1 MDRFKEDVAMEDSKD
16 KTRPWTGNWETDIKN
31 CSITLYPLLGIPKN
45 NSYKYLFIY
54 RPIDL
59 NNPFPNRNAGMN
71 WYDWY
76 NNSQN
81 KDRLEKSYNKLQY
94 QITLDSKL
102 VSEIKKYNKNELN
115 NGGYLD
121 WKTID
126 ELGNSSFVDE
136 YFNTKR
142 QNIVK

>member
-1 MDRFKEDVAMEDSKD
+1 MSFNGKNKKSKT
-16 KTRPWTGNWETDIKN
+16 TRVSN
-31 CSITLYPLLGIPKN
+31 IP
-45 NSYKYLFIY
+45 S
-54 RPIDL
+54 
-59 NNPFPNRNAGMN
+59 NRN
-71 WYDWY
+71 
-76 NNSQN
+76 
-81 KDRLEKSYNKLQY
+81 
-94 QITLDSKL
+94 T
-102 VSEIKKYNKNELN
+102 NKNELN

>member
-1 MDRFKEDVAMEDSKD
+1 M
-16 KTRPWTGNWETDIKN
+16 
-31 CSITLYPLLGIPKN
+31 
-45 NSYKYLFIY
+45 FIY

-126 ELGNSSFVDE
+126 ELSNSSFVDE

>member
-1 MDRFKEDVAMEDSKD
+1 MDKWQDTSLTLGERCVAFAE
-16 KTRPWTGNWETDIKN
+16 
-31 CSITLYPLLGIPKN
+31 
-45 NSYKYLFIY
+45 
-54 RPIDL
+54 
-59 NNPFPNRNAGMN
+59 
-71 WYDWY
+71 
-76 NNSQN
+76 
-81 KDRLEKSYNKLQY
+81 
-94 QITLDSKL
+94 
-102 VSEIKKYNKNELN
+102 NELN

>member
-1 MDRFKEDVAMEDSKD
+1 
-16 KTRPWTGNWETDIKN
+16 
-31 CSITLYPLLGIPKN
+31 
-45 NSYKYLFIY
+45 
-54 RPIDL
+54 
-59 NNPFPNRNAGMN
+59 MN

-102 VSEIKKYNKNELN
+102 VPEIKKYNKNALN